1 MVTYIICRANEWE
14 LGRWRPEFIPRAVHT
29 GYMVDE
35 VIMENAF
42 DRVLQFSPS
51 ATTSPMLFN
60 HMPSTLHC
68 EVGTADHD
76 VN

>member
-14 LGRWRPEFIPRAVHT
+14 LVRWRPEFIPRAVHT

-35 VIMENAF
+35 VIMEKAF

-51 ATTSPMLFN
+51 ITISPVLSN
-60 HMPSTLHC
+60 HMP
-68 EVGTADHD
+68 
-76 VN
+76 